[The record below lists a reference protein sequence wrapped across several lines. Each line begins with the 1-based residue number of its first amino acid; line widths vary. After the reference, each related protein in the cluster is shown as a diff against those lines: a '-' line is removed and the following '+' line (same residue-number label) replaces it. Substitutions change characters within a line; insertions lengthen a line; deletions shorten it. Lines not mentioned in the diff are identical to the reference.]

1 MDYIITKMN
10 KINFKAIILLIYGI
24 LMAACEVYYDDLGNH
39 YAKLENREIV
49 RITKES
55 EDALSYDEIIR
66 PQVLNYAYDD
76 KYIIAY
82 QIYDGSEYYD
92 VSPSQDKKEADSLLS
107 QFSKL
112 KKLKHCFWIINKKTD
127 KVYGPMTQSEFD
139 RQCKIMRV
147 EATMRKFQEEKFV
160 K

>member
-1 MDYIITKMN
+1 MYKRN
-10 KINFKAIILLIYGI
+10 LRAILLLICCI
-24 LMAACEVYYDDLGNH
+24 MMAACEVYYDDLGNH

-112 KKLKHCFWIINKKTD
+112 KKLKHCFWIINKKTG
-127 KVYGPMTQSEFD
+127 KVYGPMTRSEFD
-139 RQCKIMRV
+139 RQCKVMRV

>member
-1 MDYIITKMN
+1 MYKRNLRD
-10 KINFKAIILLIYGI
+10 ILLLICCI
-24 LMAACEVYYDDLGNH
+24 LMAACEVYYDDLGNL
-39 YAKLENREIV
+39 YAKLEIREIV

-127 KVYGPMTQSEFD
+127 KVTGPMTRSDFD
-139 RQCKIMRV
+139 RQCKVLHV
-147 EATMRKFQEEKFV
+147 EATMRQTQEEKFV